1 MENPNLSQ
9 SIYGDL
15 NAIFNSVAIIKNLVA
30 FLPHVAPIT
39 FCHMD
44 PTIFQVRTKDLC
56 DAPHANLILL
66 HFITTFFEFNMH
78 LVMVEMI
85 AIATTSH
92 MD

>member
-1 MENPNLSQ
+1 MENPSLSQ

-15 NAIFNSVAIIKNLVA
+15 YAIPNSTAIVENLVI

-44 PTIFQVRTKDLC
+44 LTIFPVRTKDFH
-56 DAPHANLILL
+56 DAPHANLILQ
-66 HFITTFFEFNMH
+66 HFATTFIEFNMH
-78 LVMVEMI
+78 PIMVEMI
-85 AIATTSH
+85 AIATTH